1 MAEKLEQAESQI
13 SGSGR
18 FGRWA
23 GSRSISCM
31 YGVQCLET
39 YFNELHRAHVK
50 LLLQRVQEEYWKRLC
65 CEPSMSFCVYRFM
78 PGAGGSSDKSKK
90 IGSGEEVGAFHT
102 HNQGRERA
110 FEVVAF
116 VDVVLEDVVFVDV
129 GFEDGGFVDVAFED
143 VDRGVGLEK
152 GGSPWNEKSR
162 QGMGQACDG

>member
-1 MAEKLEQAESQI
+1 
-13 SGSGR
+13 
-18 FGRWA
+18 
-23 GSRSISCM
+23 
-31 YGVQCLET
+31 
-39 YFNELHRAHVK
+39 
-50 LLLQRVQEEYWKRLC
+50 
-65 CEPSMSFCVYRFM
+65 MSFYVYRFM

-129 GFEDGGFVDVAFED
+129 GFEDVGFVDVVFEDAAFEDVGFVDVAFED
-143 VDRGVGLEK
+143 VDRGMGLEK
-152 GGSPWNEKSR
+152 GGRPWKEKSR